1 MRWSAALA
9 VAVCAACSAP
19 SPRDAGDAPPRRRP
33 DGVSIDPPAALPPP
47 VDQARASDGVVT
59 LRTPLGSDAALELLH
74 AYVLAILGEDLPA
87 MRALHTEDAAFVS
100 APPGQPARAV
110 TGASNVW
117 ERRFGRLDYGVL
129 AGTVLVREAE
139 ATVRKIPEG
148 VEPVLPG
155 AGDDEGA
162 PPSLRGAELV
172 VRAPIATSRAGGQS
186 LMGTELVLYLRREG
200 STWRVSAV
208 VEDFALP

>member
-1 MRWSAALA
+1 VRRSAVLVLA
-9 VAVCAACSAP
+9 ACAACSTPA
-19 SPRDAGDAPPRRRP
+19 RDAGDAAPRRRP

-47 VDQARASDGVVT
+47 VDQAGAGEAVVT
-59 LRTPLGSDAALELLH
+59 LRTPIGSDAALELLH

-100 APPGQPARAV
+100 APPGQPPRAV

-129 AGTVLVREAE
+129 AGTVLVREGE

-148 VEPVLPG
+148 VEPVLPA

-186 LMGTELVLYLRREG
+186 LMGSELVLYLRRDGG
-200 STWRVSAV
+200 SWRVSAV
-208 VEDFALP
+208 VEDFAIP